1 MRQQRRTAGGE
12 GDGPAV
18 AVEEADLQV
27 AFERLDLLGQRRTR
41 DVQPLGRTTEV
52 QLLGD
57 GHEVAQ
63 LAQLHPASVVQCEAA
78 PINREQAGHTGGA
91 WSVAEPALQRASTR
105 RRDQTMNNSQRVA
118 IITGA
123 SQGIGEG
130 LVTAYRKLGYAVV
143 ANSRSIAESDDP
155 MVVTVPGDIGL
166 PGVGQRI
173 VDAAMRRFGRV
184 DTVVNNAGIFIP
196 KPFTEYTDDDYDAI
210 TAVNLRGFFELS
222 RAAVA
227 AMLSRQ
233 GGGHIVN
240 ISTSLVDHAN
250 SQVPSALA
258 SLTKGGLN
266 AVTKALAVEYAGR
279 GIRSNAVAL
288 GVIRT
293 PMHDAASYHTLAKL
307 HPVGRVGEVDD
318 VVDAVVYLE
327 NAPFV
332 TGEILHVD
340 GGQSAGH

>member
-1 MRQQRRTAGGE
+1 
-12 GDGPAV
+12 
-18 AVEEADLQV
+18 
-27 AFERLDLLGQRRTR
+27 
-41 DVQPLGRTTEV
+41 
-52 QLLGD
+52 
-57 GHEVAQ
+57 
-63 LAQLHPASVVQCEAA
+63 
-78 PINREQAGHTGGA
+78 
-91 WSVAEPALQRASTR
+91 
-105 RRDQTMNNSQRVA
+105 MNNSERVA

-130 LVTAYRKLGYAVV
+130 LVSAYRKIGYAVV
-143 ANSRSIAESDDP
+143 ANSRTITESDDP
-155 MVVTVPGDIGL
+155 LVLTVPGDIAQ

-173 VDAAMRRFGRV
+173 VDAAVERFGRV
-184 DTVVNNAGIFIP
+184 DTVVNNAGIFIA
-196 KPFTEYTDDDYDAI
+196 KPFTDYTDEDYDAV
-210 TAVNLRGFFELS
+210 TGVNLRGFFEVS

-227 AMLSRQ
+227 AMLPN
-233 GGGHIVN
+233 GGGHVVN

-250 SQVPSALA
+250 SGVPSALA

-266 AVTKALAVEYAGR
+266 AVTKSLAIEYADR

-293 PMHDAASYHTLAKL
+293 PMHDPASYDALAKL
-307 HPVGRVGEVDD
+307 HPVGRLGEIDD
-318 VVDAVVYLE
+318 IVDAVIYLE